1 MSVLLD
7 TSFVVALA
15 YPDDVNSSRAV
26 ELFGEIAGGSHGAG
40 FVTDY
45 VVDEALTL
53 VWVRT
58 RRTPAVRQLAD
69 LLLADEPENRPGRL
83 IFVGERGFHE
93 AARLHRRM
101 HERLSFTDCT
111 TLAAMAERGI
121 TKVATFERGFDG
133 LCDVLR

>member
-7 TSFVVALA
+7 TGFVVALA
-15 YPDDVNSSRAV
+15 YPDDVNASRAV
-26 ELFGEIAGGSHGAG
+26 ELSEEVAAGSHGAA

-58 RRTPAVRQLAD
+58 HSSSAVRRLAD

-83 IFVGERGFHE
+83 IFVGERGFHD

-111 TLAAMAERGI
+111 TLSAMAERGI

>member
-1 MSVLLD
+1 MSVVLD
-7 TSFVVALA
+7 TGFVVALA
-15 YPDDVNSSRAV
+15 YPDDANSVRAAD
-26 ELFGEIAGGSHGAG
+26 LFGEIAEGRHGAA

-58 RRTPAVRQLAD
+58 HRSPVVAQLPD
-69 LLLADEPENRPGRL
+69 LLLAAKPEDRPGRP
-83 IFVGERGFHE
+83 IFVGEAAFRE
-93 AARLHRRM
+93 AARLHRQM
-101 HERLSFTDCT
+101 HARLSFTDCT
-111 TLAAMAERGI
+111 TLAAMEERGI